1 MEKTSE
7 FQKNI
12 SFIDYAKALTVYHNK
27 LWKIF
32 KEMGV
37 PQLLTYLLYLLYTGQ
52 EATVRNLHE
61 TMNWFKIGK
70 GVVKA
75 VYCHPA
81 YLTSMQS
88 TSCKNT
94 GMDESQAGIK
104 IAGRNINNLR
114 YAEDITLRAESE
126 EKLKSLLMRVK
137 RRVKG
142 WLETQHSKN

>member
-12 SFIDYAKALTVYHNK
+12 SFIDYSKALIVYHNK
-27 LWKIF
+27 LLKIL

-37 PQLLTYLLYLLYTGQ
+37 PHLLTCLLYLLYTGQ

-81 YLTSMQS
+81 YLIHM
-88 TSCKNT
+88 
-94 GMDESQAGIK
+94 
-104 IAGRNINNLR
+104 
-114 YAEDITLRAESE
+114 
-126 EKLKSLLMRVK
+126 
-137 RRVKG
+137 
-142 WLETQHSKN
+142 